1 MNNILS
7 LYSNCSIEPLSKE
20 LTVSQLSLRKYT
32 KNEDKKILECA
43 SKYGKCCWFQ
53 VFHLFKDRSPRHLR
67 RRYLALC
74 SINSVYNL
82 WSDAKDLKL
91 IELVQEFE
99 ENWEDISNKM
109 PETTP
114 NACQKRY
121 NYLKNQRVISKTFY

>member
-32 KNEDKKILECA
+32 KNEDKNVPTDLLGICA
-43 SKYGKCCWFQ
+43 EGIRLQKQ
-53 VFHLFKDRSPRHLR
+53 V
-67 RRYLALC
+67 RYLALC